1 MDLSTARGRRRL
13 RTAALSFDAIRAELG
28 VRQGFPAAV
37 LADAQ
42 DSVDRGPQGARTRL
56 DLPFVTIDPAE
67 SLDLDQA
74 LHIERSAD
82 GFLVHYAIADVAAFV
97 RPGGPMDNE
106 SWRRGVTLYSPDT
119 RTPLYPQQ
127 LSEEGASLLP
137 DKDRPALVWA
147 LTLDA
152 AGNLTGVEFA
162 PKMVRSIA
170 KLNYAQVQADMDNAA
185 AHASIAALAE
195 LGPIL
200 TDQARGRGAIE
211 LPMPDQEV
219 VQAADGSWQL
229 SFRAQLPVERWNA
242 QISLLTGRAAAQMML
257 DAGVGL
263 LRTLPAA
270 DQQAVEQLRRVAA
283 SLTINWPPD
292 ASPGEV
298 LSTLDGSRP
307 QEAAFV
313 DEAAGLL
320 RGSGYTAFDGSPP
333 EHAEHAGVGAA
344 YAHVTAPLR
353 RLADRYANEVC
364 LAIQESRDVQ
374 AWARDRL
381 PELPAAMTAGDRR
394 DSELE
399 RACLDSTEAAILAD
413 RRGEIFDGVVVEV
426 DDRGNR
432 DATVVLT
439 DLAVRA
445 RCVGPGLV
453 LGTTVRVRVTEA
465 DVASRTVRLTVAR

>member
-1 MDLSTARGRRRL
+1 M

-28 VRQGFPAAV
+28 VRQGFPTAV

-56 DLPFVTIDPAE
+56 DLPFVTIDPPE

-82 GFLVHYAIADVAAFV
+82 GYLVHYAIADVAAFV

-152 AGNLTGVEFA
+152 AGNLTGVELA

-381 PELPAAMTAGDRR
+381 PELPAAMTAGDRH

>member
-1 MDLSTARGRRRL
+1 
-13 RTAALSFDAIRAELG
+13 
-28 VRQGFPAAV
+28 
-37 LADAQ
+37 
-42 DSVDRGPQGARTRL
+42 
-56 DLPFVTIDPAE
+56 
-67 SLDLDQA
+67 
-74 LHIERSAD
+74 
-82 GFLVHYAIADVAAFV
+82 
-97 RPGGPMDNE
+97 MDNE

-381 PELPAAMTAGDRR
+381 PELPAAMTAGDRH

-445 RCVGPGLV
+445 RCVGPSLV

>member
-13 RTAALSFDAIRAELG
+13 RTAALSFEAIRAELG

-298 LSTLDGSRP
+298 LSTVDGSRP

>member
-1 MDLSTARGRRRL
+1 
-13 RTAALSFDAIRAELG
+13 
-28 VRQGFPAAV
+28 V

-56 DLPFVTIDPAE
+56 DLPFVTIDPPE

-152 AGNLTGVEFA
+152 AGNLTGVEFG

-283 SLTINWPPD
+283 SLTIHWPPD

-298 LSTLDGSRP
+298 LSTVDGSRP

-364 LAIQESRDVQ
+364 LAIQECRDVQ

>member
-1 MDLSTARGRRRL
+1 LDLSTARGRRRL
-13 RTAALSFDAIRAELG
+13 RTAALSFEAIRAELG

-298 LSTLDGSRP
+298 LSTVDGSRP

-333 EHAEHAGVGAA
+333 EHAEHAGLGAA